1 MPKKLRLRRKILIEP
16 GFQLALGGTTMLLLL
31 AYGAIVVFSVVYPIS
46 EFMDLL
52 PATTLNAEIKSRIL
66 SAPFPV
72 WPVLLVIVLLAGLQA
87 VALSHRVAGPT
98 FRFRRAIREMAA
110 GRYQQPLTLRKYDY
124 LKEVAD
130 GLAHLGDS
138 LHHRR
143 EALVGGLAGL
153 RAELEQHRE
162 LLRRGEANSTSE
174 HDITQ
179 ILQQIETLEQIAQGT
194 AHPDD

>member
-1 MPKKLRLRRKILIEP
+1 MPKRPRLRRRILVEP
-16 GFQLALGGTTMLLLL
+16 GFQLALGGAIVFLLL
-31 AYGAIVVFSVVYPIS
+31 AYGAIVVFSVIYPIS

-52 PATTLNAEIKSRIL
+52 PATALDGEIKGRIL
-66 SAPFPV
+66 AAPYPV
-72 WPVLLVIVLLAGLQA
+72 WPVILVIVLVAGLQA

-98 FRFRRAIREMAA
+98 FRLRRAIREMRA
-110 GRYQQPLTLRKYDY
+110 GRYRQPLTLRKHDY

-138 LHHRR
+138 LHRRR
-143 EALVGGLAGL
+143 EALLSGLAGL
-153 RAELEQHRE
+153 RVELEQHRE
-162 LLRRGEANSTSE
+162 LLRQGEAASTSQ
-174 HDITQ
+174 HDITR

>member
-1 MPKKLRLRRKILIEP
+1 MPKKSLLRRKLLVEP
-16 GFQLALGGTTMLLLL
+16 KIQLAVGGTTMLLLI
-31 AYGAIVVFSVVYPIS
+31 AYGAIVVFSVIYSIS

-52 PATTLNAEIKSRIL
+52 PATPLNAELKSRIL
-66 SAPFPV
+66 AAPYPV
-72 WPVLLVIVLLAGLQA
+72 WPVILVIVLLAGLQA

-110 GRYQQPLTLRKYDY
+110 GKYQQPLTLRKHDY

-143 EALVGGLAGL
+143 EALLSGLASL
-153 RAELEQHRE
+153 RAEVEQHRE
-162 LLRRGEANSTSE
+162 FLRRGEADATPQ
-174 HDITQ
+174 HDITR
-179 ILQQIETLEQIAQGT
+179 ILKQIETLEQLAQGST
-194 AHPDD
+194 HPDD